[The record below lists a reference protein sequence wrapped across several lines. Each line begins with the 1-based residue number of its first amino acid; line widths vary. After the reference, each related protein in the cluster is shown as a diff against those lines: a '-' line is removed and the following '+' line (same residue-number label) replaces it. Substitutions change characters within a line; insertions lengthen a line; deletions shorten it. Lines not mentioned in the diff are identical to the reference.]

1 LKTTALNFP
10 IKGDRGRFRDVNL
23 IEIPF
28 RDENG
33 ILKSTS
39 QLDEEVF
46 AAVTKTKDEGRH
58 VVFTMDQSKLG
69 YQSLV
74 TI

>member
-1 LKTTALNFP
+1 
-10 IKGDRGRFRDVNL
+10 VNL

-58 VVFTMDQSKLG
+58 VVLHTMDQSKLG
-69 YQSLV
+69 YQSPSDDL
-74 TI
+74 IKN

>member
-1 LKTTALNFP
+1 
-10 IKGDRGRFRDVNL
+10 L

-33 ILKSTS
+33 ALKSTS

-46 AAVTKTKDEGRH
+46 AAVL
-58 VVFTMDQSKLG
+58 KLKKKEDRLYCILWISQMG
-69 YQSLV
+69 YQSPSDDL
-74 TI
+74 IKN

>member
-1 LKTTALNFP
+1 
-10 IKGDRGRFRDVNL
+10 L

-33 ILKSTS
+33 ALKSTS

-46 AAVTKTKDEGRH
+46 AAVLKLKKKEDRLYCILWI
-58 VVFTMDQSKLG
+58 KLG
-69 YQSLV
+69 YQSLAM
-74 TI
+74 T

>member
-1 LKTTALNFP
+1 
-10 IKGDRGRFRDVNL
+10 VNL

-58 VVFTMDQSKLG
+58 VVLHTMDQSKL
-69 YQSLV
+69 V
-74 TI
+74 TPSDDLIKN